1 MIKKKIDIGARF
13 GMLIILEEVDSLVAP
28 REGMEDRGWIKNKRM
43 VNCLCDCGN
52 KVIRQYNNLPKMLKI
67 GRVSSCG
74 CYNPNKSKELQYDVR
89 VDNMNNKE
97 KKEYIIKL
105 INEGYNNV
113 QVRMVT
119 KCSAGYISLTRK
131 SIGKGNWVIDNN
143 IKIGLRS
150 HRLEILSKS
159 NKSSDKNIYVT
170 CKCNCGNIVDVRY
183 YVIKNG
189 TAISCGC
196 YKKEL
201 AREMMLTKLLPNRI
215 KHEDS
220 KRDSENYYLYQIWM
234 GIKQRCY
241 NPNDKR
247 YNTYG
252 ARGIKA
258 YQPWMDDYVMFKK
271 WVLTNLG
278 SKPVTNSKKR
288 GDNYS
293 FDRINNDGNYEPGNL
308 KWSTFKEQANN
319 RGVKSSNNPLSVTY
333 RGKYEKH
340 YGLKIKEGYQIHHI
354 DGDRTNNNLDNLIDV
369 TAKEHGWLH
378 RKINIHLKNK
388 SRDEIRLIL
397 NNLKEINPYI

>member
-1 MIKKKIDIGARF
+1 MKFKKKLDIGGKF
-13 GMLIILEEVDSLVAP
+13 GMLTILEEVEPTIILNP
-28 REGMEDRGWIKNKRM
+28 QNKEREWVRRIRM
-43 VNCLCDCGN
+43 VKCLCECGN
-52 KVIRQYNNLPKMLKI
+52 EVIRKYNNLPKLLKSGKI
-67 GRVSSCG
+67 SSCG
-74 CYNPNKSKELQYDVR
+74 CYKPNKSKERQYDVR

-113 QVRMVT
+113 QIRMVT
-119 KCSAGYISLTRK
+119 KCSVGYISLTRK
-131 SIGKGNWVIDNN
+131 SIGKGNWIIDKNVE
-143 IKIGLRS
+143 IGLRS

-159 NKSSDKNIYVT
+159 NKSNVKNIYVT
-170 CKCNCGNIVDVRY
+170 CKCDCGNIVDVRY

-196 YKKEL
+196 YQKEL
-201 AREMMLTKLLPNRI
+201 SREIMLTKLLPNHI

-220 KRDSENYYLYQIWM
+220 KRDSENFYLYQTWM
-234 GIKQRCY
+234 GLKQRCY
-241 NPNDKR
+241 NPNNKR

-252 ARGIKA
+252 ARGIKV
-258 YQPWMDDYVMFKK
+258 YEPWIDNYPMFKE

-278 SKPVTNSKKR
+278 PRPVTNSKKR

-308 KWSTFKEQANN
+308 KWSTFKQQVNN
-319 RGVKSSNNPLSVTY
+319 RGVKSSNNPLSTTY
-333 RGKYEKH
+333 RDKYEKH

-378 RKINIHLKNK
+378 RKTNIHLKNK

-397 NNLKEINPYI
+397 DNHFKTGVN

>member
-28 REGMEDRGWIKNKRM
+28 HVGMEDRGWIRNKRM

-52 KVIRQYNNLPKMLKI
+52 KVIRQYNNLPKLLKSGKI
-67 GRVSSCG
+67 SSCG

-113 QVRMVT
+113 QIRMVT
-119 KCSAGYISLTRK
+119 KCSTGHISLTRK
-131 SIGKGNWVIDNN
+131 SIGKGNWIIDNN
-143 IKIGLRS
+143 IEIGLRS

-159 NKSSDKNIYVT
+159 NKSDAKNIYVT
-170 CKCNCGNIVDVRY
+170 CKCDCGNIVDVRY
-183 YVIKNG
+183 DKIKKSA
-189 TAISCGC
+189 AISCGC
-196 YKKEL
+196 YQKEL
-201 AREMMLTKLLPNRI
+201 AREMMLTKLLPNHI

-220 KRDSENYYLYQIWM
+220 KKNSENYYLYQIWM

-241 NPNDKR
+241 NPNNKR

-252 ARGIKA
+252 ARGIKV
-258 YQPWMDDYVMFKK
+258 YEPWMDDYVMFKE

-278 SKPVTNSKKR
+278 PKPVTNSKKR

-319 RGVKSSNNPLSVTY
+319 RGVRGSKNPLSVMY

-369 TAKEHGWLH
+369 TSKEHGWLR

-388 SRDEIRLIL
+388 SRDEIRLVL
-397 NNLKEINPYI
+397 NNLKETNPYI